1 MSKHQKGK
9 KHRTVNRRPRPVGSP
24 RSPGAGHEAVR
35 PARLPAA
42 RNETPRRETSKDAT
56 PTHRTPGDEPSWEA
70 AEALFRVTVRDGGL
84 GQNAGRTWRHLLAA
98 GDRGST
104 LDDLST
110 AVGYQ
115 PDTVRR
121 HLKGLADRGMVRE
134 EGELWRRI
142 PGGAAEPVG
151 EALLTGAAPAAR

>member
-24 RSPGAGHEAVR
+24 RNPGASREAVR
-35 PARLPAA
+35 PARVAA
-42 RNETPRRETSKDAT
+42 PQ
-56 PTHRTPGDEPSWEA
+56 DEPSGGEA
-70 AEALFRVTVRDGGL
+70 SRLEPSWSEAEALFQVTVRDGGL
-84 GQNAGRTWRHLLAA
+84 GQNAGRTWRQLLAA

-104 LDDLST
+104 LGDLSA

-134 EGELWRRI
+134 DGQVWCRT
-142 PGGAAEPVG
+142 PSGAAEPVG
-151 EALLTGAAPAAR
+151 APLATGAALVAR